1 MTHHIPG
8 SKPFIAVGTSGVLLA
23 ALLCIG
29 PASSASA
36 ATTQDETHTLQSSE
50 VTALFAG
57 VDDQHAL
64 FDGAVA
70 RAAGADERS
79 VRQFAAGY
87 EAGGGIVT
95 RTVVDPSETGLLPRF
110 SIACSGKNSFD
121 VTGAQANL
129 YINSCKTDQIR
140 KGLLAGASIATLVG
154 AVTAA
159 TGGGAAAGAV
169 AAAGLALGAGVI
181 AFYDNGRGVQFYA
194 NPLKTGIRSQ

>member
-1 MTHHIPG
+1 M
-8 SKPFIAVGTSGVLLA
+8 SGVVLA
-23 ALLCIG
+23 TLLCVG
-29 PASSASA
+29 PASSATA
-36 ATTQDETHTLQSSE
+36 ATTQDGPVALQSSE

-57 VDDQHAL
+57 VDDRHAL

-70 RAAGADERS
+70 RAAGADEES

-95 RTVVDPSETGLLPRF
+95 RTVVDPTESRLLPRY

-169 AAAGLALGAGVI
+169 AAAGLALGAAVI
-181 AFYDNGRGVQFYA
+181 AFYDNGRGVQFYV

>member
-1 MTHHIPG
+1 MPHLRSVVAI
-8 SKPFIAVGTSGVLLA
+8 GTSGVALA
-23 ALLCIG
+23 TLLCVG
-29 PASSASA
+29 PASSATA
-36 ATTQDETHTLQSSE
+36 ATTQHEVDTLQSSE

-57 VDDQHAL
+57 VDDQHL
-64 FDGAVA
+64 VFDGAVA
-70 RAAGADERS
+70 RAAGADEES

-95 RTVVDPSETGLLPRF
+95 RTVVDPSETRLLSRF

-121 VTGAQANL
+121 VTGVQANL
-129 YINSCKTDQIR
+129 YINSCKTDQVR

-169 AAAGLALGAGVI
+169 AAAGLALGAAVI

>member
-1 MTHHIPG
+1 VTHYIPHRR
-8 SKPFIAVGTSGVLLA
+8 SVVALGTSGVVLA
-23 ALLCIG
+23 TLLCVG

-36 ATTQDETHTLQSSE
+36 DTTQDETHTLQSSE

-57 VDDQHAL
+57 VDGRHAV
-64 FDGAVA
+64 FDGAAA
-70 RAAGADERS
+70 RAAGADDES

-87 EAGGGIVT
+87 EAGGGVVT
-95 RTVVDPSETGLLPRF
+95 RTVVDPTETRLLPRF

-129 YINSCKTDQIR
+129 YINSCKADQIR

-159 TGGGAAAGAV
+159 TGAV
-169 AAAGLALGAGVI
+169 PQPGPSPQQVWPSA
-181 AFYDNGRGVQFYA
+181 
-194 NPLKTGIRSQ
+194 PRSSPSTTTAEECSST